1 MMTKTENGL
10 YAHVPFRTPED
21 AVAAINSGDELV
33 SVEAGEVRTRLERGA
48 LVSYLNSIPR
58 PYGVVIVRPLN
69 PPKGE
74 HRATD

>member
-1 MMTKTENGL
+1 MMTKSRDGL

-33 SVEAGEVRTRLERGA
+33 SVEVGEVRTRLERGA

-58 PYGVVIVRPLN
+58 AYGIVIVRPLS
-69 PPKGE
+69 PPRGE
-74 HRATD
+74 HPD